1 MAAFISWLCDCKMR
15 ESFASENAEES
26 PLPGGSFKHRK
37 MTNKIQINIKQ
48 ENGLSKQKSFSDLK
62 IIY

>member
-1 MAAFISWLCDCKMR
+1 MR